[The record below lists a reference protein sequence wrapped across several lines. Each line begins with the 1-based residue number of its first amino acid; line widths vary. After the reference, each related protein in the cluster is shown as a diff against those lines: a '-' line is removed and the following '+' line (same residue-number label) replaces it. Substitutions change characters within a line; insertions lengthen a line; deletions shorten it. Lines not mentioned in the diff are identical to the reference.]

1 MFLDFLTS
9 SPTDAAIISDSAPS
23 LTVTPTDVAVNADS
37 GNFLEIIENADP
49 MRFVEMLPKLAMG
62 MISIFIVIGV
72 IIVATAVLNKIFSKK
87 KKDK

>member
-9 SPTDAAIISDSAPS
+9 SPSDASM
-23 LTVTPTDVAVNADS
+23 TVTPTDVISASDAVSSTDS

-72 IIVATAVLNKIFSKK
+72 IIAATAVLNKIFSKK
-87 KKDK
+87 KKDN

>member
-9 SPTDAAIISDSAPS
+9 SASDASM
-23 LTVTPTDVAVNADS
+23 TVTPSDVISATDAVSSADS